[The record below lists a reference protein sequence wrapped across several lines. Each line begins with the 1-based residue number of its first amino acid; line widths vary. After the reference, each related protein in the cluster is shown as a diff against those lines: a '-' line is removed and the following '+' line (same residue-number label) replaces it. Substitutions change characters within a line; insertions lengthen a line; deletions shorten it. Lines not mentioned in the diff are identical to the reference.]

1 MFHGR
6 IRAGSAQ
13 CETVLLG
20 PVISNAPPFIK
31 AISLERPKIPKVREY
46 AEIVLTNG
54 AVLAGYVFVDATARI
69 QDLLN
74 SESLFIAF
82 IDKEERIHLVNKSA
96 IIEVRPFDQ

>member
-1 MFHGR
+1 M
-6 IRAGSAQ
+6 
-13 CETVLLG
+13 
-20 PVISNAPPFIK
+20 K
-31 AISLERPKIPKVREY
+31 AISREYPKIPKVREY
-46 AEIVLTNG
+46 AEIVLSNG

-74 SESLFIAF
+74 GETSFFAF